1 MKAVLKFIL
10 KGSLI
15 ALWMVVCYYFCNKP
29 EGFDYFL
36 YWIFCGFP
44 FGFRKMSL
52 WFMPKGLGLAGTV
65 GMWALRAVLGGMIGG
80 VILMFTVLK
89 MPADLVRELQNK

>member
-1 MKAVLKFIL
+1 
-10 KGSLI
+10 
-15 ALWMVVCYYFCNKP
+15 
-29 EGFDYFL
+29 
-36 YWIFCGFP
+36 
-44 FGFRKMSL
+44 MSL

-89 MPADLVRELQNK
+89 MPVDLVRELQNK